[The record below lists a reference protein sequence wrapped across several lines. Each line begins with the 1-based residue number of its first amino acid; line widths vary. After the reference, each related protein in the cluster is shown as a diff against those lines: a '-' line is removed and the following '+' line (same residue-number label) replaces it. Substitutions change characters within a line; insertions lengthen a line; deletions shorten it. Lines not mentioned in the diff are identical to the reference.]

1 MKMNAYS
8 VGCME
13 WNGGNVFPM
22 ERRLGLILAFLAVI
36 MIQQPLAGYTKVYA
50 SINVNTS
57 KELLQGFWIN
67 RTISSSEDILV
78 VDLARLTNEE
88 TGLPLWVSHGS
99 DYVSPII
106 LVRLYQKNPSE
117 CQNMVERIQNML

>member
-99 DYVSPII
+99 DYVSPVI

>member
-1 MKMNAYS
+1 MNAYS

-99 DYVSPII
+99 DYVSPVI

>member
-1 MKMNAYS
+1 
-8 VGCME
+8 
-13 WNGGNVFPM
+13 M

-99 DYVSPII
+99 DYVSPVI

>member
-1 MKMNAYS
+1 MNAYS